1 VALAAIRGE
10 KTMSELAEQF
20 DVHPNQISTWR
31 EQLLQG
37 ASEVFD
43 SGEKPEAAA
52 PAIDVKSL
60 HAKIGCCQANAL
72 WSLQQAFSKAVGG
85 ALMARISYKR
95 HRFPPEVIRHAVWLY
110 FRFTLSF
117 RDVEEM
123 LAHRG
128 IDVSYETVRCWTL
141 KFGPKIAA
149 NLRRRKL
156 PPSPRWHLDEMVS
169 RIAGERVWIWRAV
182 DDEGEVMDMLVQRSR
197 DTRAALRLMRRLLRN
212 QHVEPETITTDGLRS
227 YPAALAKLGLINR
240 HRPGRL
246 RDNNRAE
253 NSHLVIR
260 RRERKMQGFKSQTS
274 AQRFL
279 ETHAAIYNAFD
290 MQRHLLSR
298 RTLRVL
304 RTRSDSAWAKAV
316 A

>member
-1 VALAAIRGE
+1 
-10 KTMSELAEQF
+10 MS
-20 DVHPNQISTWR
+20 
-31 EQLLQG
+31 
-37 ASEVFD
+37 
-43 SGEKPEAAA
+43 
-52 PAIDVKSL
+52 
-60 HAKIGCCQANAL
+60 
-72 WSLQQAFSKAVGG
+72 
-85 ALMARISYKR
+85 RISYKR

-123 LAHRG
+123 LAQRG
-128 IDVSYETVRCWTL
+128 IEASYETVRCWTL

-169 RIAGERVWIWRAV
+169 TINGERVYIWRAV
-182 DDEGEVMDMLVQRSR
+182 DDEGEVMDMVVQKQR
-197 DTRAALRLMRRLLRN
+197 DTKAALRLMRRLLRN

-227 YPAALAKLGLINR
+227 YPAALQILGLIDR

-253 NSHLVIR
+253 NSHLSIR
-260 RRERKMQGFKSQTS
+260 RRERKMQGFKSRAS

-279 ETHAAIYNAFD
+279 ETHAAVYNVFN

-298 RTLRVL
+298 GALRKL
-304 RTRSDSAWAKAV
+304 RAKSESVWNA
-316 A
+316 AAA